1 MPLGLQTNYLNLIDQ
16 AVRALDTACSS
27 PATYSQVRRLTTLL
41 TTLLYYHH
49 TARKEVPA
57 TPLQQTAAELQSYK
71 DDLKSR
77 SNRSEQV
84 TIKSFSK
91 LSQNAQNLIGSMLA
105 LELREMLDDFS
116 DVDLSKKLQ
125 FEALKRAVDRAQD
138 QVAQPQGRP
147 PLEYLDQF
155 CKGITEFA
163 RDDLKIDV
171 KVSNHHKGEPV
182 TDFEHMLVIG
192 FRLVDTA
199 ISYHGIVKRYHEAI
213 KR

>member
-1 MPLGLQTNYLNLIDQ
+1 MPLGLQTNYLNLIYQ
-16 AVRALDTACSS
+16 AVSALDTACYG

-41 TTLLYYHH
+41 TTLLCYHH
-49 TARKEVPA
+49 TARKAVHA

-77 SNRSEQV
+77 SNRSEHV

-125 FEALKRAVDRAQD
+125 FEALKRAGHRSRLTCHA
-138 QVAQPQGRP
+138 
-147 PLEYLDQF
+147 
-155 CKGITEFA
+155 
-163 RDDLKIDV
+163 
-171 KVSNHHKGEPV
+171 
-182 TDFEHMLVIG
+182 MMIG
-192 FRLVDTA
+192 FMRSIGL
-199 ISYHGIVKRYHEAI
+199 SSLML
-213 KR
+213 

>member
-1 MPLGLQTNYLNLIDQ
+1 MPLGLQTNYLNLIYQ
-16 AVRALDTACSS
+16 AVSALDTACYG

-41 TTLLYYHH
+41 CYHH
-49 TARKEVPA
+49 TARKAVHA

-77 SNRSEQV
+77 SNRSEHV

-125 FEALKRAVDRAQD
+125 FEALKRAGHRSRLTCHA
-138 QVAQPQGRP
+138 
-147 PLEYLDQF
+147 
-155 CKGITEFA
+155 
-163 RDDLKIDV
+163 
-171 KVSNHHKGEPV
+171 
-182 TDFEHMLVIG
+182 MMIG
-192 FRLVDTA
+192 FMRSIGL
-199 ISYHGIVKRYHEAI
+199 SSLML
-213 KR
+213 

>member
-1 MPLGLQTNYLNLIDQ
+1 MPLGLQTNFLDLIDQ
-16 AVRALDTACSS
+16 AVSALDTSCSS
-27 PATYSQVRRLTTLL
+27 PATYSQVQRLTTLL
-41 TTLLYYHH
+41 TTLMYYHH
-49 TARKEVPA
+49 TAQKAVPRS
-57 TPLQQTAAELQSYK
+57 PLQPTAAELQRYK

-77 SNRSEQV
+77 SNRSEHV

-116 DVDLSKKLQ
+116 DLDLSKKLQ

-138 QVAQPQGRP
+138 QAAQSQGRP
-147 PLEYLDQF
+147 PLEYLGQF
-155 CKGITEFA
+155 CKDITGFA

-171 KVSNHHKGEPV
+171 KVRNHHKGEPV

-192 FRLVDTA
+192 FRIVDTA